1 MHSQV
6 RAGELGPADRG
17 RSRVESPR
25 NSSQVVWYDRAA
37 PRTID
42 VRSDTE
48 DLARS
53 PSDTLP
59 RRRENPT
66 HARQPSQAPYGLRQ
80 ACCRAP
86 AHAPPRTGS
95 LLARLLAL
103 RRYTPEESPR

>member
-1 MHSQV
+1 MRSQV
-6 RAGELGPADRG
+6 RAGELGPAARG

-66 HARQPSQAPYGLRQ
+66 HARQLSQAPYGLRQ
-80 ACCRAP
+80 ACCRALTRAPPLTAFSP
-86 AHAPPRTGS
+86 AHH
-95 LLARLLAL
+95 LAR
-103 RRYTPEESPR
+103 RQCTPEESPT